1 MSLTVEA
8 ALALEVFS
16 RVPFEVFAG
25 AGGMN
30 RQVRWVHPV
39 EVPDIARFLNGGEML
54 VTAGLG
60 IEQNAV
66 GQRTYLRAVAEAGAA
81 VLILEL
87 SGRAYSRMPPALVEE
102 ADRLGFPLIGLHG
115 ELPFVEV
122 SAQVHGRLVDDRVR
136 ELTAYDRLNTRFM
149 ELLLAGRDHVS
160 FTQVL
165 AEEVDGPV
173 ILEDSSR
180 RVVAYSAGDET
191 ADAEVSGWDRHSRL
205 VHQAA
210 STSSPSDQAPVGLQ
224 RAEVATAEGRQ
235 CTRRAIVIHG
245 ERWGWL
251 HVLHGPDPLRRE
263 DEHAVDRTADAIAIS
278 VLSAREIGARAV
290 RRENALI
297 NRLLL
302 GDLSGDAFIT
312 RALRLGKDLRN
323 RPLLAVWTAQASTTE
338 ETAQSLL
345 ATSCEAA
352 KLEAITADIG
362 EHALAIVG
370 LAGRDAERR
379 LLERLDR
386 TGPRA
391 GVSRVCGPA
400 ELSNAVRQARSA
412 ASVAGSTPAAGSSA
426 GVTRFDELGVLRL
439 LVALSQGPELANY
452 VEDELGPVLQHDASS
467 PHPLLPTLR
476 AYLDCDANKS
486 RTAERLFVQRRTLY
500 YRLERLDALLRRSI
514 EDADVRQNLSFALR
528 GLDLLRRDDAQAVKV
543 RR

>member
-25 AGGMN
+25 AGGMS

-87 SGRAYSRMPPALVEE
+87 SGRAYSRMPRALVEE

-149 ELLLAGRDHVS
+149 ELLLTGCDHVS

-165 AEEVDGPV
+165 AEEVTSPV

-180 RVVAYSAGDET
+180 RVVAYSAGDEM
-191 ADAEVSGWDRHSRL
+191 ADAEVSSWDRHSRL

-210 STSSPSDQAPVGLQ
+210 STSSPTDQAPVGLQ
-224 RAEVATAEGRQ
+224 RAEVSTAEGRR

-263 DEHAVDRTADAIAIS
+263 DEHAVDRTADAIAIG

-345 ATSCEAA
+345 ASSCEAA
-352 KLEAITADIG
+352 KLEAITADID

-379 LLERLDR
+379 LLEHLGRD
-386 TGPRA
+386 GPRA

-412 ASVAGSTPAAGSSA
+412 ASVAGSSSTTGA
-426 GVTRFDELGVLRL
+426 VRFDELGVLRL